1 MKTLSLVKNIYVK
14 GFKNLGNLIVKNYF
28 KAFAWFSFIMFSM
41 VLYAFIYRVITGF
54 AFD

>member
-1 MKTLSLVKNIYVK
+1 MKTLSLVKNIYVD

-41 VLYAFIYRVITGF
+41 VLYAFIYRVVTGF

>member
-1 MKTLSLVKNIYVK
+1 MKTLSLVKNIYVE